1 MFVVDLQE
9 LVNSAF
15 TGIMVG
21 LLCALPVL
29 IIATRNVIVGV
40 LATLNIALIT
50 ASVLGFIPLMGWK
63 IGVSF

>member
-40 LATLNIALIT
+40 LATLDIALIT